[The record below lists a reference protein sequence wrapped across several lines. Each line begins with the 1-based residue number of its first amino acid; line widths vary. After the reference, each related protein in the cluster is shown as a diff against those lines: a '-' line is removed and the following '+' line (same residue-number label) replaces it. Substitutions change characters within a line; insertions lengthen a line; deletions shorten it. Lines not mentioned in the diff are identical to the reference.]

1 MIGGKSWRT
10 DEAKQVAPIVDKALL
25 RNVIIAG
32 ICDASVFL
40 GTMGLLNEI
49 EHTSNTLEDIQH
61 YIGKK
66 YSGTKYY
73 KNQQVVRSQNIITA
87 NGTASLEF
95 AKEVLLGLNVMPSQE
110 VEQWYRFYK
119 LGYYEAMKG

>member
-1 MIGGKSWRT
+1 M
-10 DEAKQVAPIVDKALL
+10 
-25 RNVIIAG
+25 IIAG

-49 EHTSNTLEDIQH
+49 EHTSNTLEDIQN

-66 YSGTKYY
+66 YSGAKYY